1 MSTRDSRAY
10 LADMLQACEDIQAMV
25 AGFPLEQ
32 FTADRMRL
40 KAVIRDL
47 EVLGEAA
54 GKLPA
59 ELRLLAPGIPWSRI
73 TGMRHRLIHGYFG
86 VDAAIVFKT
95 AIEDVPALL
104 PPLRDLMAEAQRRAQ
119 VEG

>member
-54 GKLPA
+54 GK
-59 ELRLLAPGIPWSRI
+59 
-73 TGMRHRLIHGYFG
+73 
-86 VDAAIVFKT
+86 
-95 AIEDVPALL
+95 
-104 PPLRDLMAEAQRRAQ
+104 
-119 VEG
+119 

>member
-1 MSTRDSRAY
+1 
-10 LADMLQACEDIQAMV
+10 MV

-54 GKLPA
+54 GK
-59 ELRLLAPGIPWSRI
+59 
-73 TGMRHRLIHGYFG
+73 
-86 VDAAIVFKT
+86 
-95 AIEDVPALL
+95 
-104 PPLRDLMAEAQRRAQ
+104 
-119 VEG
+119 

>member
-1 MSTRDSRAY
+1 
-10 LADMLQACEDIQAMV
+10 MV

-47 EVLGEAA
+47 EVLVEAA

-59 ELRLLAPGIPWSRI
+59 SSVCSLPGYPGRGSLACV
-73 TGMRHRLIHGYFG
+73 TG
-86 VDAAIVFKT
+86 
-95 AIEDVPALL
+95 
-104 PPLRDLMAEAQRRAQ
+104 
-119 VEG
+119 